1 MLMLALGGLVTMHC
15 DLERVPGLEFL
26 ACCQHP
32 DTTPHQD
39 NDCDADACSVI
50 ESGFYKIEEHPAAV
64 PMLVLSFV
72 LPLGEARP
80 PSPAPHFQLPN
91 CSPPELPRAWQ
102 FSYRTALPPRAPTL
116 VA

>member
-1 MLMLALGGLVTMHC
+1 MNAQGVMVMGMPVNRL
-15 DLERVPGLEFL
+15 
-26 ACCQHP
+26 
-32 DTTPHQD
+32 
-39 NDCDADACSVI
+39 
-50 ESGFYKIEEHPAAV
+50 AV

-80 PSPAPHFQLPN
+80 PSPAPHFELPN

-116 VA
+116 VT